1 MIDLRRSVAWDK
13 NLLFSWFKPQK
24 VKKKLFGPGLLNN
37 DPWWLHL
44 DAWLYD
50 ICHYFRERSILCF
63 LHVYPATASPLP
75 KAHLLTGMPV
85 SSDGN
90 SPNIT
95 TYLFKLRVVVCLT
108 GLEWVIAP
116 NQLPKPTT
124 PRPIQKWAIFE
135 LFLVMSEHCS
145 LPAYQKTSP
154 ANLLWLWQSFLQY
167 L

>member
-1 MIDLRRSVAWDK
+1 MWLRGKRRVLSINSCLAIRKCTSIFKEWLISGDPWLGIRISSSADLSHKKWKK
-13 NLLFSWFKPQK
+13 N
-24 VKKKLFGPGLLNN
+24 LFGPGLLNN

-75 KAHLLTGMPV
+75 KARLLTAMPV

-108 GLEWVIAP
+108 GLDIRMGHS
-116 NQLPKPTT
+116 PKPA
-124 PRPIQKWAIFE
+124 P
-135 LFLVMSEHCS
+135 
-145 LPAYQKTSP
+145 
-154 ANLLWLWQSFLQY
+154 
-167 L
+167 